1 MSEKYEGKIEIT
13 NFPCPVC
20 GTHLEI
26 HNDKVFYCPH
36 CGHVEPVEEDGEL
49 DFSAVVKKD

>member
-1 MSEKYEGKIEIT
+1 MSDNNEAKIEIT

-26 HNDKVFYCPH
+26 HNGKMYVCPH
-36 CGHVEPVEEDGEL
+36 CGHVEPINDDDDL
-49 DFSAVVKKD
+49 DFSAVNR